1 MSGTM
6 QRRASWWARLAVA
19 ALTLL
24 LVPAAGALA
33 VTGAALIL
41 SGPVNLLLVGIDP
54 RGEHTRPLADTIM
67 IAHIPGDR
75 RGVYLFSL
83 PRDLVV
89 RIPAFPRNGSPAQRA
104 KINAAMALGSRI
116 GPDRYDAAQG
126 YRLLARTV
134 RKVTGIPR
142 FQAGAILDFGGFT
155 KLVTA
160 MGGVTVV
167 IDQDV
172 VSEHRKPDG
181 TPRDRKPECQG
192 HHECPRPYVG
202 VQKTY
207 RRSPVPVRLQGWEAL
222 DYARQRYGLPRVDYD
237 RQRHQR
243 QMVRALAG
251 QASQAVAADPA
262 RLPRVIGALG
272 GSLTFAGGSHS
283 VLAWATA
290 VGKLRLGT
298 PVSVTLPGRA
308 FFEDGRYLGEQLEPA
323 ARDFF
328 AAVSE
333 DRVAR
338 YLADHP
344 SMID

>member
-1 MSGTM
+1 MGETM

-19 ALTLL
+19 AVTLL
-24 LVPAAGALA
+24 LLPAAGALA
-33 VTGAALIL
+33 VTGAALTL

-67 IAHIPGDR
+67 IAHIPGNR
-75 RGVYLFSL
+75 QGVYLFSL

-89 RIPAFPRNGSPAQRA
+89 GIPAFPRNGSPAQRA

-116 GPDRYDAAQG
+116 GPNRYDAAQG

-134 RKVTGIPR
+134 RKVTGIPS
-142 FQAGAILDFGGFT
+142 FHAGAILNFGGFQ

-160 MGGVTVV
+160 MGGVAVV

-181 TPRDRKPECQG
+181 TPRDRRPECRG
-192 HHECPRPYVG
+192 HHECPRPYTG

-207 RRSPVPVRLQGWEAL
+207 HKSPVPVRLQGWEAL

-243 QMVRALAG
+243 QLVRALAG
-251 QASQAVAADPA
+251 QATRAVAADPA
-262 RLPRVIGALG
+262 RLPRVIAALG
-272 GSLTFAGGSHS
+272 DSLTFAGGAHS
-283 VLAWATA
+283 VVAWTTA
-290 VGKLRLGT
+290 VNNLRLGT
-298 PVSVTLPGRA
+298 PVSVTLPGQA
-308 FFEDGRYLGEQLEPA
+308 YFEDGRYLGERLEPA

-328 AAVSE
+328 TAVTG